1 MTPETKSTINFG
13 PIKGGLE
20 FSGSTFSGRKLHLK
34 IATPYM
40 VHHGALRL
48 KNIKCKKKRRKTNYD
63 WLSRVCII
71 VRKLGSALSEL
82 SECPNRA
89 ECQEWGRICPT
100 VRACPTELS
109 NVRMSTPGEITFTS
123 PTSP

>member
-1 MTPETKSTINFG
+1 MTPETKLTINFG

-48 KNIKCKKKRRKTNYD
+48 KY
-63 WLSRVCII
+63 
-71 VRKLGSALSEL
+71 A
-82 SECPNRA
+82 PNMVYYGA
-89 ECQEWGRICPT
+89 H
-100 VRACPTELS
+100 
-109 NVRMSTPGEITFTS
+109 GEIVS
-123 PTSP
+123 MAR